1 MLKEK
6 LRRLSPPGSDEV
18 LLKQKIKPVN
28 TPTGI
33 SFVGTGKKTVDIQQ
47 IKERFSSL
55 GVGADWKRIDRIT
68 EARNNIEHY
77 WTDKSTAQL
86 KEVVSSTFVAIGPFL
101 VRELGIEPVDIL
113 GENTWNTLLEE
124 SEAYEAQRKECMSA
138 LNSVKWLSETL
149 AAAVEYLRC
158 PHCHSHLVRPADLDT
173 KDPVWSEC
181 RCSFCGSD
189 FSLSDEKVSELVAEE
204 LAGEAYI
211 AMTDGGDPPYTGC
224 PHCGAEAYVRAEDKC
239 VVCLE
244 SRTYTECAICGTDL
258 DTDEQDFNGLCGY
271 HYNVVT
277 KDN

>member
-113 GENTWNTLLEE
+113 GENTWNTLLT
-124 SEAYEAQRKECMSA
+124 R
-138 LNSVKWLSETL
+138 
-149 AAAVEYLRC
+149 LR
-158 PHCHSHLVRPADLDT
+158 LRPTRHVL
-173 KDPVWSEC
+173 P
-181 RCSFCGSD
+181 G
-189 FSLSDEKVSELVAEE
+189 
-204 LAGEAYI
+204 
-211 AMTDGGDPPYTGC
+211 
-224 PHCGAEAYVRAEDKC
+224 
-239 VVCLE
+239 
-244 SRTYTECAICGTDL
+244 
-258 DTDEQDFNGLCGY
+258 
-271 HYNVVT
+271 
-277 KDN
+277 